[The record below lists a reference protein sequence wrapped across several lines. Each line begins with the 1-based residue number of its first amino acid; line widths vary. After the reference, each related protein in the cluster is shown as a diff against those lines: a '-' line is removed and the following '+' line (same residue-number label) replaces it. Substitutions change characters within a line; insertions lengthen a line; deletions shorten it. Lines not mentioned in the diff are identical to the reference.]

1 MKDIS
6 YIGAGAGSGKTY
18 DLTERIVALV
28 LEGCKM
34 SEFILTTFTRK
45 AAAEFSRK
53 TREKLLERAAGEASL
68 ERKRL
73 LLTAATELDSAIIG
87 TVHSVC
93 MQYLKKYWYKIGMS
107 AQVTEMDEDAKAEH
121 LKKTVPVQRTR
132 RT

>member
-53 TREKLLERAAGEASL
+53 TR
-68 ERKRL
+68 
-73 LLTAATELDSAIIG
+73 
-87 TVHSVC
+87 
-93 MQYLKKYWYKIGMS
+93 
-107 AQVTEMDEDAKAEH
+107 
-121 LKKTVPVQRTR
+121 
-132 RT
+132 